1 MGKGKVAPSIP
12 PSSFTNGTPS
22 SPHSVVCLLHL
33 LILWTVPSPGALEFL
48 PIAPVFCG
56 HAPIQALLCPRPAIT
71 LLKPSLGPLLNM
83 APRGCLGT
91 ERLSGRWVLT
101 AIGNKFSKD
110 LKVTPVDSSMKLP
123 VSALSS

>member
-1 MGKGKVAPSIP
+1 MGEGKVAPSIP
-12 PSSFTNGTPS
+12 PSSFTNETPS

-33 LILWTVPSPGALEFL
+33 LILRTVPSPGALEFL

-56 HAPIQALLCPRPAIT
+56 HAPIRALLCPRPAIT

-83 APRGCLGT
+83 APRGCLGA
-91 ERLSGRWVLT
+91 GVLT
-101 AIGNKFSKD
+101 AIGNKFSKG